1 MLQRVE
7 LVYIQDATNIE
18 VTFCKSWDQM
28 GLSLA
33 YYDHETS
40 DKIVALIWKLWR
52 LLECP
57 ALLSKV
63 WHKLGHFTEVIK
75 TLEILLNTN
84 IHLGKTSGSHDCE
97 YVADSLM
104 AYNAVHSR
112 RSRPTFQK
120 CVLTPSK
127 TKTKLVI
134 LLTVNLITG
143 SALNSRSNRLRA
155 EIMRRSEKW

>member
-28 GLSLA
+28 GLSLT

-40 DKIVALIWKLWR
+40 DKIVASIWKLWR

-57 ALLSKV
+57 TLLSKV
-63 WHKLGHFTEVIK
+63 WHKLGHFTEDIK
-75 TLEILLNTN
+75 TLEIWLNTY

-97 YVADSLM
+97 YEAESLM
-104 AYNAVHSR
+104 GYNAVHSR

-120 CVLTPSK
+120 CVLTPST

-134 LLTVNLITG
+134 MLIVHLITG
-143 SALNSRSNRLRA
+143 SALKSRSNRLRV
-155 EIMRRSEKW
+155 EIMRKPEKW